1 MAHVAGTLT
10 LSSAGNGKT
19 FNLGIAPTWAKFTV
33 CEKSGGDLESH
44 RSQGIATSTFE
55 FCMSTFADATGGDS
69 FNSNAHVVQHYERSG
84 GVITKVLSASFNSFT
99 ATGLKL
105 DVDIANANYQVLVE
119 AGN

>member
-1 MAHVAGTLT
+1 MAFVAGTLT

-19 FNLGIAPTWAKFTV
+19 FNLGIAPTWVRFTV

-44 RSQGIATSTFE
+44 RSYGVAAASFQFS
-55 FCMSTFADATGGDS
+55 MSDFADATGGDS

-99 ATGLKL
+99 ASGIKL
-105 DVDIANANYQVLVE
+105 NVDIANANYQVLVE